1 MPTSYKVL
9 NDFSESYDTYDDYLK
24 NIYYGMKDL
33 TMRNHH
39 WIEEKKRT
47 GQGLWQWV
55 LGDLAIDVSTTFIYL
70 LISVSRTDTTTS
82 QSNIRPKAHTLIH
95 TEIQ

>member
-39 WIEEKKRT
+39 WIEEKKE
-47 GQGLWQWV
+47 Q
-55 LGDLAIDVSTTFIYL
+55 DKDFDSEF
-70 LISVSRTDTTTS
+70 
-82 QSNIRPKAHTLIH
+82 
-95 TEIQ
+95 

>member
-1 MPTSYKVL
+1 MFPVCKENLHPFMPTSYKVL

-39 WIEEKKRT
+39 WIEEKKKNRT
-47 GQGLWQWV
+47 RTLT
-55 LGDLAIDVSTTFIYL
+55 VSF
-70 LISVSRTDTTTS
+70 R
-82 QSNIRPKAHTLIH
+82 
-95 TEIQ
+95 